1 MYTIRLIIHFEGNV
15 MSISIMQLWLPILL
29 GGVFCWIASALIH
42 MLLKYHN
49 ADYQKLSNEEQVG
62 EALRDGNITPGF
74 YHMPHCTD
82 MKEMQNEAMQE
93 KFNKGPIAMI
103 SVFENGIPKMGKLLV
118 QQFIYFIVACTL
130 IAFVAVLSLEPSA
143 DFKVV
148 FHFVAIISFLTF
160 GYAVIPYSIW
170 FGHPWAVSLRYLLDA
185 LIYAAVVGATF
196 AWLWPSV

>member
-1 MYTIRLIIHFEGNV
+1 
-15 MSISIMQLWLPILL
+15 MSVSITQLWLPILL
-29 GGVFCWIASALIH
+29 GGVFCWVASALIH

-62 EALRDGNITPGF
+62 DALREGNVSPGF

-82 MKEMQNEAMQE
+82 MKEMQNDTMQA

-103 SVFENGIPKMGKLLV
+103 SIFESGMPKMGKLLI
-118 QQFIYFIVACTL
+118 QQFIYFVIACLL
-130 IAFVAVLSLEPSA
+130 IAYVATLSLEPST
-143 DFKVV
+143 DYMVV
-148 FHFVAIISFLTF
+148 FRLVATISFLTF

-185 LIYAAVVGATF
+185 IIYAAVVAGTF
-196 AWLWPSV
+196 AWLWPVS